1 MNDPF
6 NQLPTPPEFVRKLD
20 AAIKHA
26 SELLQCS
33 VVMIAVQENGKLA
46 ISIQAEEGSEFAAML
61 EGAGGVPMMLHTLA
75 LITGATDANGMAGP
89 QS

>member
-20 AAIKHA
+20 EVGKHA
-26 SELLQCS
+26 REVLGCS
-33 VVMIAVQENGKLA
+33 VVLIAAQENGKLA
-46 ISIQAEEGSEFAAML
+46 VCIEAEEGSAFAEL
-61 EGAGGVPMMLHTLA
+61 LDKVGASVLLQSLGWMVGVQDA
-75 LITGATDANGMAGP
+75 QGAAGP